1 MANLTNPMLVI
12 GDRML
17 GLYSEI
23 DSDIWGKVIFMTRDP
38 VWDVTG
44 GIREMVTWRVDKLGA
59 P

>member
-1 MANLTNPMLVI
+1 MADLTNPMLVI

-23 DSDIWGKVIFMTRDP
+23 DRDVWVKVMLMTRDP
-38 VWDVTG
+38 VRGVTG
-44 GIREMVTWRVDKLGA
+44 EIRQMVTWRVDKLGA

>member
-1 MANLTNPMLVI
+1 MADLTNPMLVI

-23 DSDIWGKVIFMTRDP
+23 ESDIWRKVTFMTRDP
-38 VWDVTG
+38 VWSVTG
-44 GIREMVTWRVDKLGA
+44 EIRQMVTWRVDKLGA